1 MDVSTAPPLTVS
13 VERFISE
20 LDDIV
25 RRLPPSLLSD
35 HPIEAVGPLAD
46 AFQLTRALIDVDG
59 MLTDEELSAFARC
72 FSRHRPSLLN
82 LTPGDMRRRGV
93 FRGARRWLNRPSPLF
108 EALLAHDAARGTAHA
123 WRYHDLAVALA
134 QTVASL
140 DDHVSHVELNAIE
153 GLRERLGQR
162 LRTAGVARPS
172 PTGVDP
178 GGSVPRITGI
188 GSDDTPSAEDVLA
201 EMDEL
206 IGLEGVK
213 RQMRLVSDLV
223 TVGRLRRQRGLPS
236 PVVSHHMAFVGNPGT
251 GKTTVARLVARLYRS
266 LGVLTSGHLV
276 ETDRAGLVAG
286 YMGQTAA
293 RVGEAVEKALD
304 GVLLIDEAYSLTTT
318 GSDDAYGRE
327 AVDALVKR
335 MEDNRDRLVVI
346 VTGYPAEME
355 SFLASNPGLRS
366 RFGRVIT
373 FEDYDTDALVEI
385 FQRCARDSG
394 YEPTAPALRRFAVLA
409 DSLERGRGFGN
420 GRLARRVFE
429 RAVERHAS
437 RLMSGGSPT
446 EEDLVSLRAVDLPDS
461 VA

>member
-1 MDVSTAPPLTVS
+1 MDVTAASPLTAS
-13 VERFISE
+13 AERFIAE
-20 LDDIV
+20 LDDVV
-25 RRLPPSLLSD
+25 RRLPASLLAD
-35 HPIEAVGPLAD
+35 HPVESVGPLAD

-59 MLTDEELSAFARC
+59 MLTDEELSAFAEC
-72 FSRHRPSLLN
+72 FARHRPSLLN
-82 LTPGDMRRRGV
+82 LSPGEMRRRGV

-108 EALLAHDAARGTAHA
+108 EALLAHDASTGTAYA
-123 WRYHDLAVALA
+123 WLYHDLAVALA

-153 GLRERLGQR
+153 GLRDRLGQR
-162 LRTAGVARPS
+162 LRTVGVVRPPAGAPLSDGSGPGNGPARSGES
-172 PTGVDP
+172 P
-178 GGSVPRITGI
+178 
-188 GSDDTPSAEDVLA
+188 EDILA
-201 EMDEL
+201 ELDQL

-223 TVGRLRRQRGLPS
+223 TVGRLRRERGLPS

-251 GKTTVARLVARLYRS
+251 GKTTVARLVARLYRA
-266 LGVLTSGHLV
+266 LGVLSSGHLV

-286 YMGQTAA
+286 YMGQTAS
-293 RVGEAVEKALD
+293 RVDETVEKALD

-318 GSDDAYGRE
+318 GADDAYGRE

-335 MEDNRDRLVVI
+335 MEDHRDRLVVI
-346 VTGYPAEME
+346 VTGYPKEME

-366 RFGRVIT
+366 RFGRIVT
-373 FEDYDTDALVEI
+373 FEDYDTAALVEI
-385 FQRCARDSG
+385 FDRCARESG
-394 YEPTAPALRRFAVLA
+394 YEPTASARRRFAALA

-420 GRLARRVFE
+420 GRLARKVFE

-446 EEDLVSLRAVDLPDS
+446 DEDLVTLRAVDLPDS
-461 VA
+461 AL

>member
-1 MDVSTAPPLTVS
+1 MDVSTASPLTTAA
-13 VERFISE
+13 ERFIDE

-25 RRLPPSLLSD
+25 RRLPPSLLAD

-59 MLTDEELSAFARC
+59 MLTDEELTAFAEC
-72 FSRHRPSLLN
+72 FTRHRPSLLN

-108 EALLAHDAARGTAHA
+108 EALLAHDATHGTGHA

-153 GLRERLGQR
+153 GLRDRLGQR
-162 LRTAGVARPS
+162 LRTVGVPRPS
-172 PTGVDP
+172 PTRPEPDHR
-178 GGSVPRITGI
+178 GSV
-188 GSDDTPSAEDVLA
+188 DSALCSPEDVLA
-201 EMDEL
+201 ELDEL
-206 IGLEGVK
+206 VGLEGVK

-223 TVGRLRRQRGLPS
+223 TVGRLRRERGLPS
-236 PVVSHHMAFVGNPGT
+236 TVVSHHMAFVGNPGT

-266 LGVLTSGHLV
+266 LGVLSSGHLV

-293 RVGEAVEKALD
+293 RVDEVVERALD

-335 MEDNRDRLVVI
+335 MEDHRDRLVVI
-346 VTGYPAEME
+346 VTGYPTEME
-355 SFLASNPGLRS
+355 AFLASNPGLRS
-366 RFGRVIT
+366 RFGRIVA
-373 FEDYDTDALVEI
+373 FEDYDTDALREI
-385 FQRCARDSG
+385 FERCARRSG
-394 YEPTAPALRRFAVLA
+394 YEPTPSALDRFATLA

-446 EEDLVSLRAVDLPDS
+446 DEDLVTLRAVDLPDS
-461 VA
+461 PP